1 MNPAAYFKALLENMN
16 ELLLVCDSGYII
28 TLANR
33 KASDLFGCPREDITG
48 RKIFE
53 FFPGENSQ
61 ELQSKIKFSL
71 QSRRAG
77 GFEIPLRD
85 TEGNKITLKAKVSPF
100 TGDEASGG
108 FIFLAQDIS
117 GLERVE
123 ADFKKLR
130 ERFHTSVEAIPD
142 CFGIYRSVRD
152 ESGRIV
158 DFLVEFVN
166 ASTCS
171 HHNLTKDQHVGRS
184 LLELLPYHRKLGLFD
199 DFCQVVETGRPL
211 MGEKLLYDDN
221 NKHLIARALDIKTVR
236 LDDGVAVYWR
246 DITEQKRA
254 EEELRAL
261 TLVDDLTGLYN
272 RRGFITLAQQQLKIA
287 RRMSRD
293 MLLLFADVDGL
304 KGINDTLGHHEGD
317 IALIETARILKE
329 TFREPDIIARI
340 GGDEFAVLVIEASR
354 AGAGSLARRFKENL
368 KSYNDAANRR
378 YVLSLSIGVASYNP
392 EKPCLINELL
402 ERADK
407 LMYQEKRRKGMS

>member
-33 KASDLFGCPREDITG
+33 KASDLFGCPRKDITG

-61 ELQSKIKFSL
+61 ELQSKIEFFLNSG
-71 QSRRAG
+71 RVG
-77 GFEIPLRD
+77 GFEIPLRNQ
-85 TEGNKITLKAKVSPF
+85 EGKRIILKAKVSPF
-100 TGDEASGG
+100 TGDETSG
-108 FIFLAQDIS
+108 FMFLAQDIS
-117 GLERVE
+117 GLRRAE
-123 ADFKKLR
+123 AHLKKGQ
-130 ERFHTSVEAIPD
+130 ERFNTSVEAIPD
-142 CFGIYRSVRD
+142 CFGIYRSIRD

-166 ASTCS
+166 APACAY
-171 HHNLTKDQHVGRS
+171 HNLTKDQQVGRRF
-184 LLELLPYHRKLGLFD
+184 LDLLPDHRQLGVFD
-199 DFCQVVETGRPL
+199 EFCRVVETGRPL
-211 MGEKLLYDDN
+211 VGEKLLYDDN
-221 NKHLIARALDIKTVR
+221 NKQRIAKALEIKTVR

-246 DITEQKRA
+246 DITELKRT

-293 MLLLFADVDGL
+293 MLLLFADVDDL
-304 KGINDTLGHHEGD
+304 KRINDTLGHHEGD
-317 IALIETARILKE
+317 IALIDTARILKE
-329 TFREPDIIARI
+329 SFREPDIIARI

-354 AGAGSLARRFKENL
+354 TGAGSLARRFKENL
-368 KSYNDAANRR
+368 KSYNEGAGRQ
-378 YVLSLSIGVASYNP
+378 YMLSVSVGVAGYNP
-392 EKPCLINELL
+392 ERPCLINELL

-407 LMYQEKRRKGMS
+407 MMYQEKRRKGMS